1 MPSILKV
8 REAHDLE
15 QSKVHAGRAA
25 QEHVRVGVVGPDQAR
40 DASASAKVN
49 PVRSIFSTGVDG
61 QHEVQHLVE
70 GVGVVHV
77 ELAAEDD
84 PAVGKV
90 GDGLELL

>member
-8 REAHDLE
+8 GEAHDLE

-25 QEHVRVGVVGPDQAR
+25 QEHVQVGVVGRIRR
-40 DASASAKVN
+40 DAGATAEGQPRQV
-49 PVRSIFSTGVDG
+49 IFSTGG
-61 QHEVQHLVE
+61 STASMRFNTLSKASTSSMSSSPQ
-70 GVGVVHV
+70 
-77 ELAAEDD
+77 DD